1 MIIKRGIL
9 EILNLDFLPDGLEKK
24 EIMVE
29 HSVSIKFELSD
40 YVKLE
45 KGDFIIHDEKNFSL
59 NKDFIPVINK
69 STNGFIYD
77 LKFYDITERFKDFK
91 LKFQLGTVD
100 ELDFKLTTSGDKFLD
115 IVIYSLHKHGLGTFT
130 KGQFPSEIK
139 EIHFKNVDIFS
150 GLNQIANEYELEWW
164 IDGPI
169 LNLGKLEYGE
179 PVLLRNDIELEDI
192 SFSPSSEKLIT
203 RLYAFG
209 SSRNIPSNYRINE
222 SVGDISERRLRL
234 PIGTEYVDLFPD
246 LPENKVVEGVHV
258 FEDIYPRQKNTI
270 IDVLTKDVSGTVIYT
285 FKSDNTFTITH
296 DDIIAGKPL
305 KIAFQSGLL
314 AGKEFDL
321 IIRDNNY
328 FEIRYEQSGDVYLP
342 NMTLKPQ
349 VGDEFFFFNFKADNV
364 LPVLITQAENEL
376 LTQAQN
382 FLDKIGSEY
391 VYTTKNRSI
400 HCEENGIDLDVGQ
413 VVTLQSETIGSVTS
427 RIRGY
432 EKKLYNKFE
441 CDYSIGSYSK
451 YSRIDKIEKETG
463 SKADKTEISEIG
475 GKVESV
481 SRDIQNMDLKF
492 LSKISVDTSKEVIT
506 FLKGIIAAGTSEF
519 VNLIATGKIT
529 AENIDVNNTLVT
541 DILCVLTQATLQDVI
556 LKGQINSETF
566 TSGFLGDGFRLNK
579 IGERWTLEIDDLVI
593 RKTMTIYEL
602 IVQRVIHRDGWVLH
616 SPAGA
621 VLTNVTDGGTYWR
634 CEHDGAVDFITGSQV
649 FCQNFNVGSR
659 KQNPDGSA
667 TFNGVSVKK
676 YWRKVTSFGAGWFN
690 LSKTDMEEGSEMP
703 GIGDHV
709 AVLGHKTNPYWQN
722 AILIASTGSSSP
734 YLAHYAGINSYSLAG
749 KEVVREGNLSGVV
762 DDVFGQLSGYGLYA
776 NNVFLRGI
784 FKLVNGTDIGHKLSE
799 HDTTFLSTASKTE
812 VSTAKSEAISTAAS
826 DATSK
831 ANTAQIN
838 ATNAAKVYTDGQVS
852 PLTTR
857 ITNAES
863 SISQNAEDIT
873 LRATKTELN
882 VLPYAQRNLAQR
894 KDILAWNNFHTT
906 VDMSEGV
913 DAIEGEYYRYNYVY
927 LNAKNL
933 FPSIVFKENTRYSVS
948 LRAVM
953 ESGNAPYI
961 TFHYTDGTN
970 DLYVLNYGFS
980 TPTTIS
986 YVTRENKT
994 LSKISGT
1001 YNTGGYAKL
1010 FWINVVE
1017 GTRPVLT
1024 RNPAVEDAKVYAQA
1038 QFSVQADQISSKVSQ
1053 TEFNNF
1059 SIGIKNFWLDSQLI
1073 EKVNTT
1079 VAWSISSRN
1088 LASFVENGTKMTI
1101 QFDIVSNDVFNLIIY
1116 KSPKNQIVWDGT
1128 SYTQISSHTV
1138 IATKTT
1144 IKATFTFDS
1153 SKPYI
1158 VLYKNSALL
1167 RSATITNL
1175 MLGLGDKV
1183 SWAPADE
1190 DIVTRTESAINQRA
1204 GSIELSVKSIG
1215 KRISNLTEL
1224 LDRTGELVNK
1234 MIDVSGNEVTYANS
1248 NLSIVPIDVFPNE
1261 TLIFR
1266 KTTSNLADN
1275 SFRCGFYDKDGNFIS
1290 RYTNHLNES
1299 SKVVPDGSAT
1309 LKVSYPKDCNPSVK
1323 SVLGGINDRLS
1334 SAELKITDDSI
1345 VSTVR
1350 GSTLYASDR
1359 SADLSTASNTAQ
1371 SKIDAV
1377 VVGGVNYFL
1386 NGSLVRTGSVFC
1398 EIKTNYLTA
1407 LIGKQVVISFEIKS
1421 SNSAT
1426 YNVYPYQN
1434 NGVSIAGT
1442 RNITTTTTYK
1452 RVWFV
1457 DTIKDWGINN
1467 VNYTK
1472 GGIGFYNANGSGLS
1486 IRNVKIE
1493 VGNKPTDYTD
1503 APQDIKTDYESKI
1516 NVQKD
1521 RITLSSQKITQQLGG
1536 TITGADV
1543 STINITPENISLK
1556 VRSSND
1562 FISAVGVKLD
1572 GGSEM
1577 MSPYPNTFSSATPSS
1592 NNFSYANVKSN
1603 LPQGKTLKL
1612 IVGSSQVLAGTFTD
1626 YTIRLY
1632 DLNTNTGV
1640 SVLVTLPVSTTP
1652 QEWVFTTPSDGKYYE
1667 VLVYA
1672 GRSGATANNQIKVN
1686 NISIKE
1692 ASQKD
1697 VTDWNLSLTK
1707 SGLLSTG
1714 IDIENKKIILT
1725 SDIVEF
1731 RSNTG
1736 GVTNKTKILIDGSIE
1751 AIDGKFTG
1759 TVTATSGR
1767 VGSLRISGS
1776 ALTNEGF
1783 DDDAYIILRNDP
1795 HGTFVGIGGNVLPAS
1810 SGLKAVGRFENKSVD
1825 GFFGSVNYSLLV
1837 EASGASRNVGIYCIG
1852 DLLLKGGALIA
1863 EKCYTDAG
1871 YTNSITLN
1879 IDKFSKYLF
1888 NPPMGSINTVY
1899 MPSGSQVLS
1908 AVGSVGLTGSNW
1920 CFDIG
1925 VSIHYSSSG
1934 GINLRGVSGGI
1945 IVNNN
1950 GDVVGH
1956 NDTYTYGGI
1965 QMKKGDHVTLR
1976 YFSTMSRWLIIDHQY

>member
-709 AVLGHKTNPYWQN
+709 AVLGHKTNSDWQN

-762 DDVFGQLSGYGLYA
+762 DAVFGQLSGYGLYA

-784 FKLVNGTDIGHKLSE
+784 FKLVNGTDIGHKLAE

-831 ANTAQIN
+831 ANTAQTN
-838 ATNAAKVYTDGQVS
+838 ATNAAKGYTDGQIS
-852 PLTTR
+852 PLVTR
-857 ITNAES
+857 ITSAETA
-863 SISQNAEDIT
+863 ISQNADAIS
-873 LRATKTELN
+873 LRATKEEVN
-882 VLPYAQRNLAQR
+882 AIQIGGENLLVGSAAR
-894 KDILAWNNFHTT
+894 VPAFNPNITGSGT
-906 VDMSEGV
+906 RST
-913 DAIEGEYYRYNYVY
+913 I
-927 LNAKNL
+927 
-933 FPSIVFKENTRYSVS
+933 KE
-948 LRAVM
+948 
-953 ESGNAPYI
+953 ESGEQYYTYTPNTGINLSLYGVGFTYEAAKEYVAGIFVRHSHTANIVVMIYMNVGNPLGSKSTSVPPNVWTYI
-961 TFHYTDGTN
+961 TSNPFKKSTNGTGYLVIIAN
-970 DLYVLNYGFS
+970 ASVAVDIKKVKIEEGNK
-980 TPTTIS
+980 PTTWS
-986 YVTRENKT
+986 VNTDNAEKRVTT
-994 LSKISGT
+994 
-1001 YNTGGYAKL
+1001 
-1010 FWINVVE
+1010 VE
-1017 GTRPVLT
+1017 GTLT
-1024 RNPAVEDAKVYAQA
+1024 
-1038 QFSVQADQISSKVSQ
+1038 VQAGLIAAKASQ
-1053 TEFNNF
+1053 TDVTAL
-1059 SIGIKNFWLDSQLI
+1059 GIRMD
-1073 EKVNTT
+1073 
-1079 VAWSISSRN
+1079 A
-1088 LASFVENGTKMTI
+1088 
-1101 QFDIVSNDVFNLIIY
+1101 
-1116 KSPKNQIVWDGT
+1116 
-1128 SYTQISSHTV
+1128 
-1138 IATKTT
+1138 
-1144 IKATFTFDS
+1144 
-1153 SKPYI
+1153 
-1158 VLYKNSALL
+1158 
-1167 RSATITNL
+1167 
-1175 MLGLGDKV
+1175 
-1183 SWAPADE
+1183 
-1190 DIVTRTESAINQRA
+1190 
-1204 GSIELSVKSIG
+1204 
-1215 KRISNLTEL
+1215 
-1224 LDRTGELVNK
+1224 
-1234 MIDVSGNEVTYANS
+1234 
-1248 NLSIVPIDVFPNE
+1248 
-1261 TLIFR
+1261 
-1266 KTTSNLADN
+1266 
-1275 SFRCGFYDKDGNFIS
+1275 
-1290 RYTNHLNES
+1290 
-1299 SKVVPDGSAT
+1299 
-1309 LKVSYPKDCNPSVK
+1309 
-1323 SVLGGINDRLS
+1323 
-1334 SAELKITDDSI
+1334 AELKITPTAI
-1345 VSTVR
+1345 TQTVR
-1350 GSTLYASDR
+1350 TSTEYGADR
-1359 SADLSTASNTAQ
+1359 TADLATASADATTKVNNLQ
-1371 SKIDAV
+1371 I
-1377 VVGGVNYFL
+1377 GGL
-1386 NGSLVRTGSVFC
+1386 NMLITSVADWT
-1398 EIKTNYLTA
+1398 ERS
-1407 LIGKQVVISFEIKS
+1407 ISS
-1421 SNSAT
+1421 SSHYINNFYSAT
-1426 YNVYPYQN
+1426 LLE
-1434 NGVSIAGT
+1434 AGKT
-1442 RNITTTTTYK
+1442 YTFSWEAEWISGATNMYINIGAGSSTFERNIVGTLNSSTHAFNRRSITFTPTEYQLALGNK
-1452 RVWFV
+1452 FSFRWYNNQQAVTFRWRR
-1457 DTIKDWGINN
+1457 IK
-1467 VNYTK
+1467 
-1472 GGIGFYNANGSGLS
+1472 L
-1486 IRNVKIE
+1486 E
-1493 VGNKPTDYTD
+1493 EGNKPTAWDNNVYRVKQ
-1503 APQDIKTDYESKI
+1503 AESSI
-1516 NVQKD
+1516 AVEKD

-1536 TITGADV
+1536 TITGEDV

-1556 VRSSND
+1556 VAQGTMLGDRNYWYPNSLIYHRAATTAAWSYSNRTLLNIISNGTQMTVEFEIKSTAAVNMILYKSPKNTIVWDGTSYHQVINITSTTTKNKFRATFTFDETRPFLVFYKNSASS
-1562 FISAVGVKLD
+1562 IGVTIEKIMLAVGN
-1572 GGSEM
+1572 M
-1577 MSPYPNTFSSATPSS
+1577 
-1592 NNFSYANVKSN
+1592 
-1603 LPQGKTLKL
+1603 
-1612 IVGSSQVLAGTFTD
+1612 
-1626 YTIRLY
+1626 
-1632 DLNTNTGV
+1632 
-1640 SVLVTLPVSTTP
+1640 TTV
-1652 QEWVFTTPSDGKYYE
+1652 W
-1667 VLVYA
+1667 
-1672 GRSGATANNQIKVN
+1672 
-1686 NISIKE
+1686 KE
-1692 ASQKD
+1692 APEKFDSD
-1697 VTDWNLSLTK
+1697 
-1707 SGLLSTG
+1707 LLATG

>member
-45 KGDFIIHDEKNFSL
+45 KGDFIIHDEKHFSL

-150 GLNQIANEYELEWW
+150 GLNQIANEYGLEWW
-164 IDGPI
+164 IDGTI

-222 SVGDISERRLRL
+222 AVGDIAERRLRL
-234 PIGTEYVDLFPD
+234 PIGTEYVDLFHD
-246 LPENKVVEGVHV
+246 LPENQVVEGVHV

-270 IDVLTKDVSGTVIYT
+270 IDVLTNDVSGTVIYT
-285 FKSDNTFTITH
+285 FKGDNTFTITH

-314 AGKEFDL
+314 AGKDFDL

-349 VGDEFFFFNFKADNV
+349 VGDEFFFFNFKTDNV

-391 VYTTKNRSI
+391 VYTIKNRSI

-432 EKKLYNKFE
+432 EKKLYNRFE

-481 SRDIQNMDLKF
+481 SRDIQNIDLKF
-492 LSKISVDTSKEVIT
+492 LSKISEDTAKEVIT

-579 IGERWTLEIDDLVI
+579 IGERWTLEIDDLVV

-602 IVQRVIHRDGWVLH
+602 IVQRVRYQGGQVLH
-616 SPAGA
+616 SPAGGKITA
-621 VLTNVTDGGTYWR
+621 VTDGGTYWR
-634 CEHDGAVDFITGSQV
+634 CEHDSPEDFITGDQV
-649 FCQNFNVGSR
+649 LCDTSRVGSMA
-659 KQNPDGSA
+659 QNPEGET
-667 TFNGVSVKK
+667 TFMGVRKK
-676 YWRKVTSFGAGWFN
+676 RYWRKVTSYGAGWFN
-690 LSKTDMEEGSEMP
+690 LSKTDMEAGSDYPEV
-703 GIGDHV
+703 GDNV
-709 AVLGHKTNPYWQN
+709 GVVGNDTDVTRQSAYMIVSVGNN
-722 AILIASTGSSSP
+722 SP
-734 YLAHYAGINSYSLAG
+734 YTAHYAGINSYSLAG
-749 KEVVREGNLSGVV
+749 KEIVREGNLSGIV
-762 DDVFGQLSGYGLYA
+762 DAAFGQLSGYGLYSK
-776 NNVFLRGI
+776 NVCLRGV
-784 FKLVNGTDIGHKLSE
+784 FKLVNGMDIGQKLAE

-826 DATSK
+826 DATIK

-838 ATNAAKVYTDGQVS
+838 ATNAANGYTDGQVS
-852 PLTTR
+852 PLVTR
-857 ITNAES
+857 ITSAETA
-863 SISQNAEDIT
+863 IAQNADAIS
-873 LRATKTELN
+873 LRATKTEAQT
-882 VLPYAQRNLAQR
+882 YAADAVDNLQMGVRNLLLGTTDEWITITTPSFYYVDNFFA
-894 KDILAWNNFHTT
+894 DTILEADQEYTFSFE
-906 VDMSEGV
+906 SEV
-913 DAIEGEYYRYNYVY
+913 
-927 LNAKNL
+927 
-933 FPSIVFKENTRYSVS
+933 
-948 LRAVM
+948 
-953 ESGNAPYI
+953 
-961 TFHYTDGTN
+961 
-970 DLYVLNYGFS
+970 
-980 TPTTIS
+980 
-986 YVTRENKT
+986 
-994 LSKISGT
+994 ISGT
-1001 YNTGGYAKL
+1001 PSGSVHIGCGTTGYQRDILYSNISITGKGKVTFKPTSAQLGTHKSFAFRWYNNNAVFTFRYRKLKLEKGGKVTDWSPAPEDVRAYTDLVRTDLSA
-1010 FWINVVE
+1010 E
-1017 GTRPVLT
+1017 LT
-1024 RNPAVEDAKVYAQA
+1024 
-1038 QFSVQADQISSKVSQ
+1038 VQAGLIASKVSQ
-1053 TEFNNF
+1053 SDFNALGVRVSTAEQKITPSAITQTVRSSTEYGLDRSTDLATADTAAANR
-1059 SIGIKNFWLDSQLI
+1059 IKNIVAGGGNLLLNSARSFGSQ
-1073 EKVNTT
+1073 VSYGVANTT
-1079 VAWSISSRN
+1079 QLLPFLKAGNSLTFSCTVNIENPTS
-1088 LASFVENGTKMTI
+1088 ASQWRIGFEMI
-1101 QFDIVSNDVFNLIIY
+1101 CFQSD
-1116 KSPKNQIVWDGT
+1116 
-1128 SYTQISSHTV
+1128 
-1138 IATKTT
+1138 
-1144 IKATFTFDS
+1144 
-1153 SKPYI
+1153 
-1158 VLYKNSALL
+1158 
-1167 RSATITNL
+1167 
-1175 MLGLGDKV
+1175 
-1183 SWAPADE
+1183 
-1190 DIVTRTESAINQRA
+1190 
-1204 GSIELSVKSIG
+1204 GSIKYLGAWKQITSGVSI
-1215 KRISNLTEL
+1215 KNERISNTYILSQDITSISDIVVYPVFATGTNRWVKDLKVELGNVPTAWDNDIDKLKSNETAITQTANKLSLTASSIASGL
-1224 LDRTGELVNK
+1224 GGKVNQSTGEV
-1234 MIDVSGNEVTYANS
+1234 
-1248 NLSIVPIDVFPNE
+1248 
-1261 TLIFR
+1261 
-1266 KTTSNLADN
+1266 
-1275 SFRCGFYDKDGNFIS
+1275 
-1290 RYTNHLNES
+1290 
-1299 SKVVPDGSAT
+1299 
-1309 LKVSYPKDCNPSVK
+1309 
-1323 SVLGGINDRLS
+1323 
-1334 SAELKITDDSI
+1334 
-1345 VSTVR
+1345 
-1350 GSTLYASDR
+1350 
-1359 SADLSTASNTAQ
+1359 
-1371 SKIDAV
+1371 
-1377 VVGGVNYFL
+1377 
-1386 NGSLVRTGSVFC
+1386 
-1398 EIKTNYLTA
+1398 
-1407 LIGKQVVISFEIKS
+1407 
-1421 SNSAT
+1421 
-1426 YNVYPYQN
+1426 
-1434 NGVSIAGT
+1434 
-1442 RNITTTTTYK
+1442 
-1452 RVWFV
+1452 
-1457 DTIKDWGINN
+1457 
-1467 VNYTK
+1467 
-1472 GGIGFYNANGSGLS
+1472 
-1486 IRNVKIE
+1486 
-1493 VGNKPTDYTD
+1493 
-1503 APQDIKTDYESKI
+1503 
-1516 NVQKD
+1516 
-1521 RITLSSQKITQQLGG
+1521 
-1536 TITGADV
+1536 TITP
-1543 STINITPENISLK
+1543 SNISLK
-1556 VRSSND
+1556 VFSSPEYDTEKTGILGTAASDATNKANSIRNILSTITEGKMLFKD
-1562 FISAVGVKLD
+1562 PTFKKGYNGINIYNNS
-1572 GGSEM
+1572 GGSGSTFERVGRSTDAPNGSTHM
-1577 MSPYPNTFSSATPSS
+1577 MRYSYISSPTSPGFGGFYFGNMSRANAVFVTKIIAKIPVGKTIKWASNAYGTNGNLHRWLTSQVGTGKFETYIIQVRCGSQGTFSSTNFFYFTGGSGVFNVDVAFATV
-1592 NNFSYANVKSN
+1592 FD
-1603 LPQGKTLKL
+1603 T
-1612 IVGSSQVLAGTFTD
+1612 T
-1626 YTIRLY
+1626 LY
-1632 DLNTNTGV
+1632 DNTEEIAKAYADSGIGTAVAGLR
-1640 SVLVTLPVSTTP
+1640 SDLV
-1652 QEWVFTTPSDGKYYE
+1652 G
-1667 VLVYA
+1667 
-1672 GRSGATANNQIKVN
+1672 
-1686 NISIKE
+1686 
-1692 ASQKD
+1692 
-1697 VTDWNLSLTK
+1697 
-1707 SGLLSTG
+1707 TG
-1714 IDIENKKIILT
+1714 IDISAKKLT
-1725 SDIVEF
+1725 LYSGAEGGSAQGKIVIAGSNFSVNEYGKLKAVDGEF
-1731 RSNTG
+1731 SGEINALTG
-1736 GVTNKTKILIDGSIE
+1736 RI
-1751 AIDGKFTG
+1751 
-1759 TVTATSGR
+1759 
-1767 VGSLRISGS
+1767 GSLRINGS
-1776 ALTNEGF
+1776 ALTNAGF

-1899 MPSGSQVLS
+1899 MPSGTQVLS

-1956 NDTYTYGGI
+1956 NDSYTYGGI

-1976 YFSTMSRWLIIDHQY
+1976 YHSVTNRWLIIDHQY